1 MPNLIDFHIHI
12 DYYENYKEMFH
23 HFAENKIYAL
33 FVTNLPEIYGECIKK
48 FPPSKYVRIALGY
61 NPQLVKS
68 NPFNRTLFDKWF
80 PHTKYIGEVGLDY
93 SKEYIGYKEKQQKI
107 FQYICRRAGEHNKIL
122 SVHSR
127 MAEEDTLN
135 ILKESNVR
143 FAVFHWY
150 SGPLSLLDEII
161 RSGYYFSVNYSML
174 TTEKGLKIIQKIPL
188 ERLLIETD
196 GPFGKC
202 SKNSMASYNLQFIY
216 DEFSKVLGIK
226 DIKDVVFN
234 NLKKLLNDQQ
244 SYER

>member
-1 MPNLIDFHIHI
+1 MPSLIDFHIHI
-12 DYYENYKEMFH
+12 DYYKNYKEMYSYFTQ
-23 HFAENKIYAL
+23 NKIYAL
-33 FVTNLPEIYGECIKK
+33 FVTNLPEIYDKCKK
-48 FPPSKYVRIALGY
+48 EFPESKYVRIALGY
-61 NPQLVKS
+61 NPQMVKTHR
-68 NPFNRTLFDKWF
+68 FNKTLFERWL

-93 SKEYIGYKEKQQKI
+93 SKEYFDYKTEQQRV
-107 FQYICRRAGEHNKIL
+107 FRYICKRAGEHNKIL

-127 MAEEDTLN
+127 MAEKDVLN

-150 SGPLSLLDEII
+150 SGPLSLVNEII

-174 TTEKGLKIIQKIPL
+174 TTEKGLKIIQQIPL

-202 SKNSMASYNLQFIY
+202 SKKSMASYDLRFIY
-216 DEFSKVLGIK
+216 DEFAKLLGIK
-226 DIKDVVFN
+226 DIKDIVFN
-234 NLKKLLNDQQ
+234 NLKTLLNNQK